1 MIDQKDFLEGAI
13 NSLEE
18 TSKEINGLKDALL
31 GASLD
36 QFRYIFDLN
45 TNKTPIFEELPQ
57 EELKGM
63 INTLEGELLPLFR
76 DNDYNKGV
84 EQIQEWVKLLEE
96 NLA

>member
-13 NSLEE
+13 NSLED
-18 TSKEINGLKDALL
+18 TSNELNGLKEALL

-45 TNKTPIFEELPQ
+45 TDKTPIFKELQ
-57 EELKGM
+57 ENEINEM
-63 INTLEGELLPLFR
+63 RNTLEGELLPLFR
-76 DNDYNKGV
+76 DNNYNKGV

>member
-13 NSLEE
+13 TSLEE

-45 TNKTPIFEELPQ
+45 TEKTPIFKELQ
-57 EELKGM
+57 ENEVNEMK
-63 INTLEGELLPLFR
+63 NTLEGELLPLFR
-76 DNDYNKGV
+76 DNNYNKGV

-96 NLA
+96 NLD

>member
-31 GASLD
+31 GSSLE

-45 TNKTPIFEELPQ
+45 TDKTPIFK
-57 EELKGM
+57 ELKEEEVLE
-63 INTLEGELLPLFR
+63 IKNTLKGELLPLFEE
-76 DNDYNKGV
+76 NEYNKGV
-84 EQIQEWVKLLEE
+84 EQIQEWVKLLEGD
-96 NLA
+96 LV